1 MHLDILPT
9 DSYKQFK
16 IRRGFFRLTGSTI
29 IPNGVNFCIYS
40 SGATSCELVLF
51 KNGEKEPFATI
62 PYPDNYRVGNVFA
75 MIVFDLDY
83 ENIEYGF
90 RIDGRYEPEKGYIY
104 DRTKILS
111 DPYARLMSGRN
122 EWGVMPDPDNIYQY
136 RSKVA
141 INDFDLETDPPMK
154 SDHSDLIIYEA
165 HLRGFTRHGSSGV
178 KHPGTYAGFIE
189 KIPYLKELGINAVEF
204 LPIFEFDENEDVI
217 GGRVRYDS
225 KGNRLL
231 NYWGYNPISFFAPKA
246 GYAASGKYYMQIYE
260 LKHLIKEL
268 HKNNIKVILDVVF
281 NHTGEGDERGPYIS
295 FKGID
300 NKAYYIL
307 DPDGKYCNYSGC
319 GNTLNCNN
327 PIVRQM
333 ILNCLRHWIAEYHI
347 DGFRFDLASILG
359 RNQDGSPMTNPPLL
373 ELLTFDPLLNN
384 AILIAEAWD
393 AAGLYQVGTFPAYG
407 RWAEWNGRY
416 RDDIRHF
423 IKGDTGFARA
433 FAERITG
440 SEDIYNPAY
449 RGDYAS
455 INFITCHDGF
465 TLWDL
470 FSYNEK
476 HNEENGWNNTDGNN
490 DNLSWNCGSEGD
502 TDDPE
507 VLFLRRKM
515 VRNAATILLC
525 SIGIPM
531 ILAGDEFC
539 NTQFGNNNAYC
550 QDNEISWLDW
560 NMLSKNHDMFEF
572 FKELIAFRKRH
583 PLFRKASP
591 GTPENYPPVSLHG
604 INPWQFDDSPEN
616 RVVCILLT
624 GKLED
629 GRDDFIYICANA
641 HWESHRISL
650 PSLPNDHPWQLV
662 INTEFAEKPFFPK
675 ESRLNIYHQSTLSPR
690 SISVYNAVIQSS

>member
-16 IRRGFFRLTGSTI
+16 IRRGFFRLNGSTI

-40 SGATSCELVLF
+40 CGATSCELVLF
-51 KNGEKEPFATI
+51 KNNAKEPFATI
-62 PYPDNYRVGNVFA
+62 PYPANYRVGNVFA

-90 RIDGRYEPEKGYIY
+90 RIDGKYAPQNGDIY
-104 DRTKILS
+104 DKHKILS
-111 DPYARLMSGRN
+111 DPYAKILSGRN
-122 EWGVMPDPDNIYQY
+122 VWGKMPDKDNPYQY
-136 RSKVA
+136 RAKVA
-141 INDFDLETDPPMK
+141 INDFDLDTDPPQK

-165 HLRGFTRHGSSGV
+165 HLRGFTCHESSKV

-204 LPIFEFDENEDVI
+204 LPIFEFDENEDVLN
-217 GGRVRYDS
+217 GTVRYD
-225 KGNRLL
+225 KEGNRLL

-246 GYAASGKYYMQIYE
+246 GYAASGKYNMQIYE
-260 LKHLIKEL
+260 LKNLIKEL

-281 NHTGEGDERGPYIS
+281 NHTAEGDERGPYIS

-307 DPDGKYCNYSGC
+307 GPNGEYYNFSGC

-333 ILNCLRHWIAEYHI
+333 ILNALRHWITEYHI

-359 RNQDGSPMTNPPLL
+359 RNQDGSPMSNPPLL
-373 ELLTFDPLLNN
+373 ELLTYDPLLNN

-407 RWAEWNGRY
+407 RWAEWNGHY
-416 RDDIRHF
+416 RDDVRHF
-423 IKGDTGFARA
+423 LKGDTGFASA
-433 FAERITG
+433 FAARITG
-440 SEDIYNPAY
+440 SEDIYNPTY

-476 HNEENGWNNTDGNN
+476 HNEDNGWNNTDGSN
-490 DNLSWNCGSEGD
+490 DNISWNCGNEGE
-502 TDDPE
+502 TSDPE
-507 VLFLRRKM
+507 ILFLRKKM
-515 VRNAATILLC
+515 VRNAATILFC

-531 ILAGDEFC
+531 LLAGDEFC
-539 NTQFGNNNAYC
+539 NSQFGNNNAYC
-550 QDNEISWLDW
+550 QDNDISWLNW
-560 NMLSKNHDMFEF
+560 DMATENQDMVLF
-572 FKELIAFRKRH
+572 FKELIAFRKAH
-583 PLFRKASP
+583 PLFRKASK
-591 GTPENYPPVSLHG
+591 GTPENYPAVSLHG
-604 INPWQFDDSPEN
+604 VNPWQFDYSESN
-616 RVVCILLT
+616 RVVCVMLT
-624 GKLED
+624 GKTED
-629 GRDDFIYICANA
+629 NRDDFIYICANS
-641 HWESHRISL
+641 HWESHRIAL
-650 PSLPNDHPWQLV
+650 PSLPNDHPWQLIV
-662 INTEFAEKPFFPK
+662 NTEFADKPFFT
-675 ESRLNIYHQSTLSPR
+675 EGNRLNIYHQSTLSPR
-690 SISVYNAVIQSS
+690 SVSVYNAII